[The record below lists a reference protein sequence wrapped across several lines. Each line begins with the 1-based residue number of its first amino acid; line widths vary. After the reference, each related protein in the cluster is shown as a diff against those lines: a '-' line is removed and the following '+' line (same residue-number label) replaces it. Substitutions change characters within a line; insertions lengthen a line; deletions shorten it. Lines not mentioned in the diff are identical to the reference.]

1 MNKTMHTGRL
11 THTPELKQTPSGV
24 SVCNFTLAVKRPRVK
39 DKADFLNF
47 VAWRSQAEF
56 LCKYF
61 QKGDPVEVLGE
72 LHTGEYK
79 DKDGNNRKTYIIE
92 CSEVSFCL
100 TGGKSEQ
107 AEQTEQSEP
116 PPPAPRFEEI
126 KDDGD
131 LPF

>member
-11 THTPELKQTPSGV
+11 THTPELKQTQSGV

-39 DKADFLNF
+39 DKTDFFNF

-61 QKGDPVEVLGE
+61 QKGDPVEVVGVLTSRNYQDSEGKKR
-72 LHTGEYK
+72 TAVA
-79 DKDGNNRKTYIIE
+79 IE
-92 CSEVSFCL
+92 CDEISFCL
-100 TGGKSEQ
+100 TGGK
-107 AEQTEQSEP
+107 AEQTEQVEQ
-116 PPPAPRFEEI
+116 PAPRFEEI
-126 KDDGD
+126 NNDSD

>member
-39 DKADFLNF
+39 DKTDFLNF
-47 VAWRSQAEF
+47 VAWRGQAEF

-61 QKGDPVEVLGE
+61 RKGDPVEVAGVLTSRKYQDGE
-72 LHTGEYK
+72 G
-79 DKDGNNRKTYIIE
+79 KTRTAFDIE
-92 CSEVSFCL
+92 CDEISFCL
-100 TGGKSEQ
+100 TGGK
-107 AEQTEQSEP
+107 AEQSEQGEQP
-116 PPPAPRFEEI
+116 QTAPRFEEI
-126 KDDGD
+126 HNDSD

>member
-11 THTPELKQTPSGV
+11 THTPELKQTPNGV

-39 DKADFLNF
+39 DKTDFLNF
-47 VAWRSQAEF
+47 VAWRGQAEF

-61 QKGDPVEVLGE
+61 QKGDPVEVTGE
-72 LHTGEYK
+72 LHSDDYK
-79 DKDGNNRKTYIIE
+79 DKDGKTRKNFTIE
-92 CSEVSFCL
+92 CSEISFCL
-100 TGGKSEQ
+100 TAGKSEQ
-107 AEQTEQSEP
+107 AEQTE

-126 KDDGD
+126 NNDGD

>member
-39 DKADFLNF
+39 DKTDFINF
-47 VAWRSQAEF
+47 VAWRGQAEF

-61 QKGDPVEVLGE
+61 QKGDPVEVVGE
-72 LHTGEYK
+72 LHNDEYK
-79 DKDGNNRKTYIIE
+79 DKDGNGRKKYEIE
-92 CSEVSFCL
+92 CTEISFCL
-100 TGGKSEQ
+100 TSGK
-107 AEQTEQSEP
+107 AEQTEHGEQ

-126 KDDGD
+126 NNDDD